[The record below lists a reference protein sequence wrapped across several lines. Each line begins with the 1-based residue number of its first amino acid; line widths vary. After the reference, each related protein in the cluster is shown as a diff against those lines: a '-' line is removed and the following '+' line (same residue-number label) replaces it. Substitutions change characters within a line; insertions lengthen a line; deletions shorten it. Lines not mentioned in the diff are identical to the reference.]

1 MANGRVR
8 YIKGLSTSTFD
19 LGKKE
24 TAESHYCNDFRLF
37 LLFFNGNVP
46 RFSLLSH
53 EMEHLSSGI
62 FLDNE
67 RVKKSL

>member
-1 MANGRVR
+1 MIMTGGKMANGRVR

-24 TAESHYCNDFRLF
+24 TAESHHGDDFRLF

-53 EMEHLSSGI
+53 EMSI
-62 FLDNE
+62 YR
-67 RVKKSL
+67 RVFF